1 MKKYCKFI
9 IFCVLIFSLIFL
21 SCNNILL
28 SKGSSLSIRLPGT
41 EQSRFAFVKPE
52 NLDSFTIIL
61 TKKNGKTQ
69 EKTAKAGETIVFDS
83 LTADTYTVSAK
94 AFDKD
99 NNCAAY
105 AQEEVLIKPK
115 QNTNLVLNLTWNLLT
130 EEAII
135 NNKVDFVVTPPK
147 KTTYTLG
154 EVFDP
159 TGLKV
164 EAVFKNGYRQEIPAQ
179 IMDEPGVTTQQP
191 PIYYIINDLTS
202 YKIITTTSSSRVIIN
217 NDILFPNGWEVES
230 IPLTLNV
237 PKPTISSVK
246 IEKSADN
253 PNICNIFAELSK
265 EFETLGFE
273 QNIQWYIV
281 ENGEDKKL
289 EDSNN
294 TTIAVYPSYSGTTE
308 NTLVIDFDDTSEAKT
323 YQYYVEVTYSIPE
336 DYTNQ
341 SLPGITYGKTTATTK
356 SKIVTVTTKGSS
368 SGSGATTTP
377 TASYSIGDVYPQNG
391 TPMGVV
397 FEVDADN
404 SYIKIVA
411 LHDLSDESGTPLA
424 DTGWID
430 VNTYPVAYNA
440 EDGSINSE
448 GFLDFVDS
456 LEGENFDYTTDLP
469 AFNLTWNY
477 YVENAEDPQATAG
490 TFTWYIPAIN
500 ELEKIVMDTTGKITS
515 ALNKKGTKLEGSS
528 YWSST
533 LVTNDS
539 QPYSEI
545 AYRKWVS
552 SKDTTEASVSTM
564 CSVRPVKKIAL

>member
-41 EQSRFAFVKPE
+41 EQSRFAFEKPD

-135 NNKVDFVVTPPK
+135 NNEVDFVVTPPK

-154 EVFDP
+154 EDFDP

-179 IMDEPGVTTQQP
+179 IMDESGATTQQQ
-191 PIYYIINDLTS
+191 PIYYQINDLTS
-202 YKIITTTSSSRVIIN
+202 YKTITTTSSSLVRIF
-217 NDILFPNGWEVES
+217 NDVLFPNGEEVES

-237 PKPTISSVK
+237 PKPTISSVE
-246 IEKSADN
+246 IEKSAEN
-253 PNICNIFAELSK
+253 PNMCNILAVLPAY
-265 EFETLGFE
+265 EFDILGFK
-273 QNIQWYIV
+273 QNIQWFIV
-281 ENGEDKKL
+281 EDGEAKELVD
-289 EDSNN
+289 NN
-294 TTIAVYPSYSGTTE
+294 NNAVAVYPQYSGTTE
-308 NTLVIDFDDTSEAKT
+308 NTLAINFGDTSEAET

-368 SGSGATTTP
+368 SDPGTTTTP
-377 TASYSIGDVYPQNG
+377 TTPSSNYQIGDVYPPTG

-411 LHDLSDESGTPLA
+411 LQEATNKRFAESGYMETTDAQYFLDKYDGSQNKLGLEQVISNNADYAYNISYYPAFDFCNNYTVLSDES
-424 DTGWID
+424 
-430 VNTYPVAYNA
+430 
-440 EDGSINSE
+440 
-448 GFLDFVDS
+448 
-456 LEGENFDYTTDLP
+456 DL
-469 AFNLTWNY
+469 N
-477 YVENAEDPQATAG
+477 
-490 TFTWYIPAIN
+490 TWYLPAIN
-500 ELEKIVMDTTGKITS
+500 EILAIIQTNFSTINTSITTESGTELSTTYGYVSSTMKEGSTEYYYCT
-515 ALNKKGTKLEGSS
+515 KGTNGSQTCNVQTGH
-528 YWSST
+528 Y
-533 LVTNDS
+533 
-539 QPYSEI
+539 
-545 AYRKWVS
+545 
-552 SKDTTEASVSTM
+552 
-564 CSVRPVKKIAL
+564 VRPVKKIAL

>member
-135 NNKVDFVVTPPK
+135 NNEVDFVVTPPK

-154 EVFDP
+154 EFFDP

-164 EAVFKNGYRQEIPAQ
+164 EAVFQNGYRQEIPAL
-179 IMDEPGVTTQQP
+179 IKDESGATTQ
-191 PIYYIINDLTS
+191 PIYYILEPDSESQINTYTYYQIFVTIEYLVDSNYGSPTID
-202 YKIITTTSSSRVIIN
+202 KPFT
-217 NDILFPNGWEVES
+217 
-230 IPLTLNV
+230 LTLNV
-237 PKPTISSVK
+237 PKPTISSVE

-253 PNICNIFAELSK
+253 PNICNIFAELTAY

-273 QNIQWYIV
+273 QNIKWFLV
-281 ENGEDKKL
+281 EDGEAKEL
-289 EDSNN
+289 EDI
-294 TTIAVYPSYSGTTE
+294 TPTITVYPQYSGTTE
-308 NTLVIDFDDTSEAKT
+308 NTLVIDFGDTNEAKT
-323 YQYYVEVTYSIPE
+323 YQYYVEVTYSISE
-336 DYTNQ
+336 DYTTNTP
-341 SLPGITYGKTTATTK
+341 PGITYGKTTATTK
-356 SKIVTVTTKGSS
+356 SKIVTVTTNGSS
-368 SGSGATTTP
+368 SGSSTTTTP
-377 TASYSIGDVYPQNG
+377 TVSRYSVGDVYSQSG
-391 TPMGVV
+391 TAMGVV
-397 FEVDADN
+397 FEVDENN

-411 LHDLSDESGTPLA
+411 LKDLNAYTELVTASWIDPTSDQEYIKAMDENDGSVNMTAYLTWYEYMSENYASKPFSDELGFYL
-424 DTGWID
+424 
-430 VNTYPVAYNA
+430 VNK
-440 EDGSINSE
+440 
-448 GFLDFVDS
+448 
-456 LEGENFDYTTDLP
+456 
-469 AFNLTWNY
+469 Y
-477 YVENAEDPQATAG
+477 YVINESEN
-490 TFTWYIPAIN
+490 WYIPAKN
-500 ELEKIVMDTTGKITS
+500 ELITICKDEDGQIAPVLAQYGEEITTT
-515 ALNKKGTKLEGSS
+515 LT

-533 LVTNDS
+533 F
-539 QPYSEI
+539 
-545 AYRKWVS
+545 VS
-552 SKDTTEASVSTM
+552 TDTTRETAYTYTTFSGDDAAKSVETA
-564 CSVRPVKKIAL
+564 CYVRPVMKIAL

>member
-430 VNTYPVAYNA
+430 TKDYIAAYDEN
-440 EDGSINSE
+440 DGSVNM
-448 GFLDFVDS
+448 
-456 LEGENFDYTTDLP
+456 T
-469 AFNLTWNY
+469 AFLTWYNY
-477 YVENAEDPQATAG
+477 MSENYALQGFSDELGFYQVNNYENG
-490 TFTWYIPAIN
+490 GWYIPAIN
-500 ELEKIVMDTTGKITS
+500 ELTTIYEDEENGRIAPALQENGEVLTS
-515 ALNKKGTKLEGSS
+515 GLT

-533 LVTNDS
+533 F
-539 QPYSEI
+539 
-545 AYRKWVS
+545 VS
-552 SKDTTEASVSTM
+552 TDTTYETAYAYATFSGKTEEHNVGGTSHYI
-564 CSVRPVKKIAL
+564 RPVKKIAL